1 MPRPP
6 RPPAL
11 IDALDTRKA
20 AAFSGVLW
28 RVVTSGFDPIRPG
41 RSGGRW
47 DDGSFDVLYTAVE
60 RDGALAEAHFHAFKG
75 QPVLPSKISKSLHQ
89 IDVNLARVLDLSG
102 EGALAEIGANMA
114 QYGRLHYLERESEYP
129 SLQQIAEVAFFLEFE
144 GVLVPNARWP
154 CANLVIFTERV
165 RPDQLIAT
173 AKESVDLVEWHLAIG
188 RRTSRD
194 TVRLV

>member
-1 MPRPP
+1 M
-6 RPPAL
+6 
-11 IDALDTRKA
+11 
-20 AAFSGVLW
+20 
-28 RVVTSGFDPIRPG
+28 TSGFDPIRPG

-173 AKESVDLVEWHLAIG
+173 PKESVDLVEWHRAIG